1 MTMTTTAPPP
11 TRTSP
16 PLLGRADDDT
26 LFARWQ
32 EHRDGAARE
41 ELVRRHMP
49 LARSLTR
56 RYRHSSEPF
65 EDLLQVANV
74 ALVKAID
81 RYDTSRPTGFVAFAV
96 PTILGE
102 LKRYFRDVAWSV
114 RVPRGLQERVLEVGN
129 AERHLSSELGRS
141 PTVKELA
148 RYTEHDPE
156 AIVEALQAGS
166 AFTAVSLDA
175 GPTAG
180 EPEAESFVHTH
191 GARDPRLECAAEV
204 VSITGAMQSLP
215 ARDREIVRLR
225 FVEDL
230 TQQEIA
236 RRFGISQMQIS
247 RILRGTL
254 DKLRR
259 QLGEPVLSS

>member
-1 MTMTTTAPPP
+1 MTMTTAA
-11 TRTSP
+11 TRPQTSS
-16 PLLGRADDDT
+16 PLLGRADDTT
-26 LFARWQ
+26 LFARWH
-32 EHRDGAARE
+32 EHEDRAARD

-49 LARSLTR
+49 LVRSLTR
-56 RYRHSSEPF
+56 RYRRSSEPF
-65 EDLLQVANV
+65 EDLLQVASV

-81 RYDTSRPTGFVAFAV
+81 RYDSDRPAGFIAFAV

-141 PTVKELA
+141 PSVSELA

-156 AIVEALQAGS
+156 VILEALQAGS
-166 AFTAVSLDA
+166 AYSAVSLDA
-175 GPTAG
+175 GSASG
-180 EPEAESFVHTH
+180 EPEAESYVQTH

-204 VSITGAMQSLP
+204 VSIEGAMRELP
-215 ARDREIVRLR
+215 VRDREIVRLR

-236 RRFGISQMQIS
+236 TRFGISQMQIS

-259 QLGEPVLSS
+259 ELGEALPET